1 MAFSTS
7 RTEALMRI
15 KGTIKVQSIF
25 SPFYNVSVLNTYSK
39 LEEKNKSKLKKFQKE
54 YKSKY
59 EKELTNDEVKKSI
72 DIIQKA
78 LKIEKEP
85 NSYKKFTLKKLG
97 LLDNSDSENDIF
109 KIIKDDETLL
119 VLPDYTESNDTF
131 EDYIKKGELKES
143 VKNKLN
149 EKYDSLDD
157 EKKKLINNQTFF
169 FKVMT
174 RNKKNTESMKTT
186 VSAALEELDK
196 YLQGRLNDESS
207 RNGTNMNRTIK
218 KIFFFTDN
226 EGKWSLH
233 HFNNDKYNES
243 IVQILSDSFDAYSK
257 ESRTKKEPNSYKT
270 FTLKQLGLLDYSDC
284 ENDIFKIIKDDETL
298 LVLPDYTESNDTFE
312 DYIKKGELKE
322 SVKKSLNKK
331 YDSLDDEKKKL
342 IKNQTFLLKVMTRNK
357 KSTESMKTSVSEA
370 LEELDK
376 YLQGRLYDEANRGS
390 RNGVNMNRT
399 IKKIFFFTDNEGNW
413 SLHHF
418 DAKKYNKSIVQIL
431 SDSFDAY
438 MKESKTKKDDSIG
451 IQVKQMERYGKAG
464 VRIPSYFKMSFKEVF
479 KEKGGDKT
487 VRNYNLLEFEHFVL
501 TEELKG
507 IFDPAYIKSYSVD
520 DADAK
525 SVFEIM
531 YKYNI
536 ESDKDPYFFKKI
548 VINKNKT
555 YILEINHIPSFII
568 SGYFQGRSKNYKF
581 KITRVES
588 KDIVDRDLDF
598 GLLFMIKYA
607 FSYKNIID
615 NKLYDNHTLA
625 HFFSQMIQ
633 AERVLDS
640 YIIRGILKDVI
651 SDEIYK
657 FLLPENLRP
666 NSYEKIDE
674 NIGKIID
681 SLKKEQISIILQ
693 NIDENYTNDKE
704 QILDELIS
712 KWVELYFSNLKLFK
726 EVNEGVLLYDLLKL
740 NLSLQMKV
748 YKKKGDDIHN
758 FKVLGKKNDRNSLI
772 EYLQGVLK
780 EYEPNTY
787 YKIFST
793 NLIDTNLNPKRQ
805 INYYDDMKITEQ
817 NFQAFLLSK
826 SPNSNREKTFNFEKE
841 LLLVLTDTSLLNDYY
856 NFVSEE
862 FPDDVL
868 DEGSSYLSISEIEEF
883 KYEVLK
889 GIIDIIFHVGT
900 SFYVSNVSSKNT
912 TNKVTT
918 RGFSSYEIS
927 NIDDIIIISQY
938 NDPPFDDEGVVID
951 YFVDGKV
958 KKEFNQRS
966 NYTQPQSQSLVVRG
980 GQSNIPVA
988 QDEIIRESYIDPKF
1002 YSYERYKET
1011 INAMKSEYKS
1021 KDETRSLVVLH
1032 FDLLYHKD
1040 VDKKSNCA
1048 SRKKRIT
1055 KKVNELFSNFKAYM
1069 RNTTRYLKPKIKNS
1083 KGGGTKKIKK

>member
-25 SPFYNVSVLNTYSK
+25 SPFYNVSVLQKYSDLNDKSNQSK
-39 LEEKNKSKLKKFQKE
+39 LNKFLKE

-59 EKELTNDEVKKSI
+59 EKQLSSTEAKQSIKSI
-72 DIIQKA
+72 
-78 LKIEKEP
+78 KE
-85 NSYKKFTLKKLG
+85 
-97 LLDNSDSENDIF
+97 
-109 KIIKDDETLL
+109 
-119 VLPDYTESNDTF
+119 
-131 EDYIKKGELKES
+131 
-143 VKNKLN
+143 
-149 EKYDSLDD
+149 
-157 EKKKLINNQTFF
+157 
-169 FKVMT
+169 
-174 RNKKNTESMKTT
+174 
-186 VSAALEELDK
+186 ALEFK
-196 YLQGRLNDESS
+196 
-207 RNGTNMNRTIK
+207 
-218 KIFFFTDN
+218 
-226 EGKWSLH
+226 
-233 HFNNDKYNES
+233 
-243 IVQILSDSFDAYSK
+243 SK
-257 ESRTKKEPNSYKT
+257 TGNKQFET

-298 LVLPDYTESNDTFE
+298 LVLPDYTESDDTFE
-312 DYIKKGELKE
+312 DYIKKTELKK
-322 SVKKSLNKK
+322 SVSKGLEIK
-331 YDSLDDEKKKL
+331 YERLPREKKEM

-376 YLQGRLYDEANRGS
+376 YLQGRLYDEANRSS
-390 RNGVNMNRT
+390 RNGASMNRT
-399 IKKIFFFTDNEGNW
+399 IKKIIFFTDNEGKW

-438 MKESKTKKDDSIG
+438 IKESRSKKDDSIG
-451 IQVKQMERYGKAG
+451 IQIKQMEKYGKAG
-464 VRIPSYFKMSFKEVF
+464 VRIPSYFKMSFKEVYR
-479 KEKGGDKT
+479 EKGEN
-487 VRNYNLLEFEHFVL
+487 RNIQNYNILEFEHFVL

-507 IFDPAYIKSYSVD
+507 TFDPAYIKSYSVD

-525 SVFEIM
+525 SVFEVI

-536 ESDKDPYFFKKI
+536 ETDKDPYFFEKI

-555 YILEINHIPSFII
+555 YILDIKNIPSFII

-588 KDIVDRDLDF
+588 NDIIDPDLDF
-598 GLLFMIKYA
+598 SLLFMTKYA
-607 FSYKNIID
+607 FSYNNIIN
-615 NKLYDNHTLA
+615 NKIYDYNTLIL
-625 HFFSQMIQ
+625 FFSPLIDDKK
-633 AERVLDS
+633 AIKS
-640 YIIRGILKDVI
+640 FIIRETLKEVI
-651 SDEIYK
+651 SNETYK
-657 FLLPENLRP
+657 FLLPQKKP
-666 NSYEKIDE
+666 QISYDQIDE
-674 NIGKIID
+674 NISSIID
-681 SLKKEQISIILQ
+681 SLNKEQIVEILQ
-693 NIDENYTNDKE
+693 NIDNNYSNENQAKM
-704 QILDELIS
+704 LDDLIS
-712 KWVELYFSNLKLFK
+712 MCVERYFLNLIFSKG
-726 EVNEGVLLYDLLKL
+726 VNQGELLYDLLKL
-740 NLSLQMKV
+740 NQSLQMKV
-748 YKKKGDDIHN
+748 FKKKGDDIHN
-758 FKVLGKKNDRNSLI
+758 FKVLGKKNDENSSI

-826 SPNSNREKTFNFEKE
+826 SPNSNREKSFSLEKE

-900 SFYVSNVSSKNT
+900 SFYVSNISSKNT

-966 NYTQPQSQSLVVRG
+966 NNTQQQSRSLVVSG
-980 GQSNIPVA
+980 EQSNIPVA

-1002 YSYERYKET
+1002 YSYKEYEKT
-1011 INAMKSEYKS
+1011 INTMKTEHRSGE
-1021 KDETRSLVVLH
+1021 DLETRSLVVLH

-1069 RNTTRYLKPKIKNS
+1069 RSTTRYLKPKIKNS